1 VSIATN
7 FTLRQ
12 YERMVESGAF
22 DGENHERVEFV
33 RGEIRKMS
41 PIGYRHCLVVDL
53 LARWSIEGL
62 SSDRAVVRIQGSV
75 QIPSLSS
82 QPEPDILWLTPKL
95 YSKGHPTAD
104 DILLAM
110 EVAESSIAYD
120 TGEKAQL
127 YAEAGVA
134 DYWVFNLVDDCVE
147 VYRQP
152 QATGYKSLTTYRDD
166 EEICPLAFD
175 DVTLT
180 PATVLRAGEEQK

>member
-1 VSIATN
+1 MSIATN

-22 DGENHERVEFV
+22 DGENRERVEFI

-53 LARWSIEGL
+53 LSRWSFDNLTGDQATI
-62 SSDRAVVRIQGSV
+62 RIQGSV

-82 QPEPDILWLTPKL
+82 QPEPDILWLAPRL
-95 YSKGHPTAD
+95 YSKGHPTTD
-104 DILLAM
+104 DILLVI
-110 EVAESSIAYD
+110 EVAESSVAYD

-134 DYWVFNLVDDCVE
+134 DYWVFNLVEDCVE

-152 QATGYKSLTTYRDD
+152 QATGYKSLTTYREQ
-166 EEICPLAFD
+166 EEVRPLAFD
-175 DVTLT
+175 KLSLK
-180 PATVLRAGEEQK
+180 PATILQVDGE